1 MLSIEPTN
9 TNFKIFGLTRL
20 GLEPTIYRTRGEHV
34 NHYNTDA
41 VSSQWASTIHEKNY
55 NNYPQLY
62 FIYWIGPIV
71 GELLDDIIAILVP
84 CLNPKKD
91 AEMRIK
97 FFSLLSHLVM
107 NAKETL
113 DSRGKFSDVS
123 VIIVKDIIIPNMVW
137 QAGRVASAIRTSAVS
152 CMWALLQSGVLDKE
166 KV

>member
-1 MLSIEPTN
+1 M
-9 TNFKIFGLTRL
+9 
-20 GLEPTIYRTRGEHV
+20 
-34 NHYNTDA
+34 
-41 VSSQWASTIHEKNY
+41 
-55 NNYPQLY
+55 
-62 FIYWIGPIV
+62 
-71 GELLDDIIAILVP
+71 AILVP

-113 DSRGKFSDVS
+113 DSKRMFGDVS